1 MHIIAFGDIHM
12 ATGGLAAIPGIKTAD
27 LVLANGDL
35 SNRGGRAEART
46 VLDAILVHNP
56 RLLAQFGNFD
66 RPEVDGYLQDL
77 DINLHGQARMV
88 GGEVC
93 LVGLGGANPTPF
105 NTPSEFDEEELLA
118 IATRA
123 MEQGREFVEL
133 AEPLYRHHIP
143 LILVSHAPP
152 RGTLV
157 DRLHNGRHV
166 GSSAVRAIIER
177 YQPELCIAGHI
188 HEGRG
193 IDHIGKTPVYNPGA
207 LVDGHHMAVS
217 VDNAALTPT
226 LS

>member
-12 ATGGLAAIPGIKTAD
+12 ATGGLAAIAGIKTAD

-105 NTPSEFDEEELLA
+105 IRFDP
-118 IATRA
+118 
-123 MEQGREFVEL
+123 
-133 AEPLYRHHIP
+133 PL
-143 LILVSHAPP
+143 
-152 RGTLV
+152 
-157 DRLHNGRHV
+157 
-166 GSSAVRAIIER
+166 
-177 YQPELCIAGHI
+177 
-188 HEGRG
+188 
-193 IDHIGKTPVYNPGA
+193 
-207 LVDGHHMAVS
+207 
-217 VDNAALTPT
+217 
-226 LS
+226 